1 MERSLKLS
9 EKLFCL
15 AVNPKNGGLLLNASA
30 VLAMTLTG
38 SVFVELMNKELVT
51 IENGHVHL
59 VNPIPQNDEVYEF
72 FLHRIRLRGKDRKL
86 RNWISYFNLRGRKI
100 QKHFIRALVRKNV
113 LRTEEKRILFIPYE
127 KVYVMD
133 RDLVES
139 IRKEVEN
146 ILLGKRIPDG
156 NSLLLAIMVGK
167 TNLLSRIFAERAQ
180 RREARRFLKNLPE
193 TPVSKAVQDAIQM
206 MHASVFAA
214 TT

>member
-1 MERSLKLS
+1 
-9 EKLFCL
+9 
-15 AVNPKNGGLLLNASA
+15 
-30 VLAMTLTG
+30 
-38 SVFVELMNKELVT
+38 MNKELIT

-59 VNPIPQNDEVYEF
+59 TNPMPQNDEIHEF
-72 FLHRIRLRGKDRKL
+72 FLHRIRLREKDRKL

-100 QKHFIRALVRKNV
+100 QKHFIRTLVRKNV

-127 KVYVMD
+127 KVYLMD

-139 IRKEVEN
+139 VRKEVEN
-146 ILLGKRIPDG
+146 TLLGKGIPDD

-167 TNLLSRIFAERAQ
+167 TNLLSRIFTERSQ

-206 MHASVFAA
+206 MHATVFAA